1 MPMTADQ
8 FQRDILPLKDKLFA
22 VALRYLR
29 NREESRDAVQDVFVR
44 FWEYRS
50 EWSRLRNVEAMLV
63 TMTRNR
69 CLDLL
74 KKSGGNAHSIDA
86 VFDLSDGQ
94 SPPDTQ
100 AEHLELKAQ
109 WHAFVATLPSDQRKM
124 LELRDGKQYTYEEIA
139 AETGKT
145 MSSVKVTLHRA
156 RMALRKHF
164 EAMYAYDT
172 TRK

>member
-1 MPMTADQ
+1 MTADQ

-44 FWEYRS
+44 FWEYRD
-50 EWSRLRNVEAMLV
+50 EWTRLRSAESMLV

-74 KKSGGNAHSIDA
+74 KKSGRNAHSIDKL
-86 VFDLSDGQ
+86 FDLSDSAVG
-94 SPPDTQ
+94 PDAQT
-100 AEHLELKAQ
+100 EHLELSEK
-109 WHAFVATLPSDQRKM
+109 WHKFVATLPEDQQKV
-124 LELRDGKQYTYEEIA
+124 LKLRDGKQYTYEEIA
-139 AETGKT
+139 VATGKT

-156 RMALRKHF
+156 RKALRNHF